1 MFVLKELLDTEKE
14 YVEKMNDLIKVGVA
28 GSLMPLAK
36 WYTCRDSSLK
46 CPVVICLSHCSTR
59 NGLCLVILRICT
71 PFTATLLSHDLQSAN
86 VHETIAQCFINYV
99 SVTHCN
105 SGSSKIIV
113 W

>member
-71 PFTATLLSHDLQSAN
+71 PFTASTYPIFKNIL
-86 VHETIAQCFINYV
+86 
-99 SVTHCN
+99 
-105 SGSSKIIV
+105 
-113 W
+113 